1 MKLKKHIKTKLT
13 IIAISLVFVGGVSV
27 GQNTQTTTEKA
38 FNYQVSLLE
47 KEDNRIYSINNDM
60 KVLPESYQ
68 NQEVKR
74 IKKFIQKHNLNHRQ
88 TVILESMV
96 NSNINDYQDTY
107 FTTH

>member
-13 IIAISLVFVGGVSV
+13 IVTIALAFVGGASV
-27 GQNTQTTTEKA
+27 GQNTQTATETA
-38 FNYQVSLLE
+38 FNKQVTLLE
-47 KEDNRIYSINNDM
+47 NEENRIYSYNNDM
-60 KVLPESYQ
+60 KVSPESYQ

-96 NSNINDYQDTY
+96 NSNTSDYLDTWY
-107 FTTH
+107 TTH

>member
-13 IIAISLVFVGGVSV
+13 IVTIALVFVGGVSV
-27 GQNTQTTTEKA
+27 GQNTQTATEKA

-47 KEDNRIYSINNDM
+47 NENNRIYSYNNDM

-74 IKKFIQKHNLNHRQ
+74 VDKFIQKHNLNHRQ

-96 NSNINDYQDTY
+96 NSNINDYQDTW

>member
-13 IIAISLVFVGGVSV
+13 ITAIALAFVGGASV
-27 GQNTQTTTEKA
+27 GQNTQTPTEKA

-47 KEDNRIYSINNDM
+47 NENNRIYSINNDM
-60 KVLPESYQ
+60 KILPENYQ

-96 NSNINDYQDTY
+96 NSNINDYQDTW

>member
-13 IIAISLVFVGGVSV
+13 ITAIALVFVGGAMV
-27 GQNTQTTTEKA
+27 GQNTQTATEKA
-38 FNYQVSLLE
+38 FNSQVNLLE
-47 KEDNRIYSINNDM
+47 NENNRIYSYNNDM
-60 KVLPESYQ
+60 KVSPESYQ

-74 IKKFIQKHNLNHRQ
+74 IKKSIQKHKFNHRQ

-96 NSNINDYQDTY
+96 NSNSNDYQDTW